1 MLARPGRRR
10 YHAPRMNVTC
20 PHCAAAY
27 RLPPSLLGPAGAR
40 VRCPAC
46 SIRFRV
52 APDGGVHP
60 DDGPAS
66 GLVSSPVAGAAA
78 AATATVAASGPHAI
92 AREIIGELV
101 ARHGAELSDSVG
113 RRELFSRHGADLLA
127 AFDDYRRRA
136 GEGAGSEPFRLEL
149 RERLGVDLFPRV
161 EPR

>member
-1 MLARPGRRR
+1 
-10 YHAPRMNVTC
+10 MNVTC

-27 RLPPSLLGPAGAR
+27 LLPPSLLGPAGAR

-46 SIRFRV
+46 SVRFRV
-52 APDGGVHP
+52 SPDGGVHA
-60 DDGPAS
+60 DDGPPS
-66 GLVSSPVAGAAA
+66 GLMAAPATGAAPAAA
-78 AATATVAASGPHAI
+78 APATPSGPHAI

-101 ARHGAELSDSVG
+101 ARHGAELSDAVG
-113 RRELFSRHGADLLA
+113 RRELFSRHGADLMA

-161 EPR
+161 ETR